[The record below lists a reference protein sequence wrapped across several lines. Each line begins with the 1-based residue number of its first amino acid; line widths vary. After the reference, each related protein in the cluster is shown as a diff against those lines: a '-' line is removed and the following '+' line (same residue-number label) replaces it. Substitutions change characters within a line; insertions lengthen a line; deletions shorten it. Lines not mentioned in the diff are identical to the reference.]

1 MHFICL
7 HINAISLA
15 PYVTGTAQPKMNQA
29 KMNCIVLSMPPLAEQ
44 HRIVAKV
51 DELMALCDQL
61 EQQQTDSNDTHQ
73 TLVDTL
79 LATLTQAADPKE
91 FVQAWQRI
99 AVHFDTLFTTEQSI
113 DQLKQTLLQLA
124 VMGKLVPQDPNDEPA
139 SVLLEKIAK
148 EKKRLIKEGK
158 IKKEK
163 PLPGI
168 EEDKKPFELPKGW
181 VWVRLDGLALKSEAG
196 WSPKCES
203 MPRDGEGWGVL
214 KVSAVTW
221 GHFNPD
227 ENKAL
232 PSNMELRPEYEVMP
246 GDFLISRAN
255 TSELVARA
263 VIVPKDPPPR
273 LLLSDKTI
281 RLIFSSH
288 ASAEFINLANSSQ
301 YSREYY
307 AKVAG
312 GTSSSMKNVSREQIR
327 SLVVAL
333 PPINEQRRIV
343 AKVDELMAL
352 CDELKARLN
361 AARTTQFQLA
371 DAIVEK
377 AVA

>member
-1 MHFICL
+1 MRYKKFRGIEASSEALVVQPYHTDSSGKEPRYYQVEA
-7 HINAISLA
+7 INRVVEAVARGQRRMLLVMA
-15 PYVTGTAQPKMNQA
+15 TGTGKTYTTFLM
-29 KMNCIVLSMPPLAEQ
+29 
-44 HRIVAKV
+44 RI
-51 DELMALCDQL
+51 
-61 EQQQTDSNDTHQ
+61 TGDST
-73 TLVDTL
+73 
-79 LATLTQAADPKE
+79 
-91 FVQAWQRI
+91 
-99 AVHFDTLFTTEQSI
+99 
-113 DQLKQTLLQLA
+113 
-124 VMGKLVPQDPNDEPA
+124 
-139 SVLLEKIAK
+139 
-148 EKKRLIKEGK
+148 EGK
-158 IKKEK
+158 ADWIISSKGKT
-163 PLPGI
+163 LAGL
-168 EEDKKPFELPKGW
+168 FELPKGW
-181 VWVRLDGLALKSEAG
+181 AWVRLDGLALKSEAG

-203 MPRDGEGWGVL
+203 MPREGEGWGVL

-232 PSNMELRPEYEVMP
+232 PSNMKPRPQYEVMP

-281 RLIFSSH
+281 RFIFSSH
-288 ASAEFINLANSSQ
+288 ASAEFINLANRSP

-333 PPINEQRRIV
+333 PPIHEQHRIV

-361 AARTTQFQLA
+361 AAQTTQIQLA

-377 AVA
+377 AVV